1 MVCRIR
7 NLSADEVGQLVCELN
22 EEGCVVSIYGKA
34 VNILLS
40 RRLLVSIVAGTEQMT
55 PMSVRCPDLFKHINS
70 GQVKLLVGD
79 PARIEPDRMAI
90 AGLKIDL
97 EGVSRFQGNVDPDW
111 MGELDPTKISAFGQT
126 LCMLGRTGGLLGL
139 IDATLADN
147 PFVRQGLLLRD
158 GLLSSQPSRRIE
170 SLARFIGLGTGFT
183 PSGDDLICGFLLG
196 EKMVA
201 FSHGPDSLPGRQPQP
216 PILTE
221 EEKSRLW
228 EAATH
233 TNEGGRT
240 LIWMALTGGFPAFLL
255 DTVKGVATAKG
266 PADMFRVVNA
276 AVNHGHTSGTDA
288 LAGLLLYFRMSRKF
302 AGVAYRSAVIAASN
316 GLGPLSNLTD
326 CGRQ

>member
-7 NLSADEVGQLVCELN
+7 NLRPDEVGQLVCELK
-22 EEGCVVSIYGKA
+22 EEGCVVSIYDKA
-34 VNILLS
+34 VNILLYKGV
-40 RRLLVSIVAGTEQMT
+40 LVSLVVGPEQMT

-79 PARIEPDRMAI
+79 LSRIDPDRMVI

-97 EGVSRFQGNVDPDW
+97 ERVNRFQGIADPDR
-111 MGELDPTKISAFGQT
+111 MGGLDPTKISTFGKT
-126 LCMLGRTGGLLGL
+126 LCLLGRKGGLLGL

-147 PFVRQGLLLRD
+147 PFVTQGLLLRD
-158 GLLSSQPSRRIE
+158 GLLSSQPSRRVD
-170 SLARFIGLGTGFT
+170 SLTKFVGLGTGFT

-201 FSHGPDSLPGRQPQP
+201 FSHGSDGRPVREPQP
-216 PILTE
+216 SILTE
-221 EEKSRLW
+221 EEKIGIW
-228 EAATH
+228 EAAAN

-240 LIWMALTGGFPAFLL
+240 LIWMALKGGFPAFLL
-255 DTVKGVATAKG
+255 DTVKGVAKAKG

-288 LAGLLLYFRMSRKF
+288 LVGLLLYFRMSQKY
-302 AGVAYRSAVIAASN
+302 AGVAYGSVVTVASN
-316 GLGPLSNLTD
+316 GIGPQSNLRH
-326 CGRQ
+326 CG